1 MWFCM
6 GYCFDV
12 LCFVC
17 LQFGGVVCSTT
28 FVRSLLC
35 LASCVG
41 KERAL
46 NAAVVEWQCAP
57 KYSYEGIKLVVCM
70 VFGCSSNKFL

>member
-17 LQFGGVVCSTT
+17 LQFGGVVCSAA
-28 FVRSLLC
+28 FVGSLLC

-46 NAAVVEWQCAP
+46 NAAVVEW
-57 KYSYEGIKLVVCM
+57 
-70 VFGCSSNKFL
+70 